1 LRILTESLPRLA
13 VSPGDRAQ
21 RAGALRGAWLAGF
34 SLGTVQMA
42 LHHKLCHT
50 LGGSFDLPH
59 ADTHA
64 VLLPYTTAYNREA
77 ASSAMR
83 KAADVM
89 GVEDGPTEILSLAR
103 TIGAPLSLREIGMKE
118 SDLARAAELA
128 VERQY
133 PNPAPVTVE
142 GIRVLLDAAFRGD
155 GDYVTASD

>member
-1 LRILTESLPRLA
+1 
-13 VSPGDRAQ
+13 
-21 RAGALRGAWLAGF
+21 
-34 SLGTVQMA
+34 
-42 LHHKLCHT
+42 
-50 LGGSFDLPH
+50 
-59 ADTHA
+59 
-64 VLLPYTTAYNREA
+64 
-77 ASSAMR
+77 MR

-155 GDYVTASD
+155 GDYVTSAV